1 MEIST
6 RDVQKNSETT
16 AILGDTYIIGNQLNS
31 YLQECL
37 EACNR
42 CVQACNECFDVCC
55 QSSQQEEFASCQKIL
70 RDCADICALVS
81 QLIARNSVNAKLIAS
96 FCANIC
102 DACAKACEKCED
114 ACCQKCAEIC
124 RQCADACR
132 EACCC

>member
-6 RDVQKNSETT
+6 KRDLTSSVTKAN
-16 AILGDTYIIGNQLNS
+16 LDDTYIFGNQLDT

-42 CVQACNECFDVCC
+42 SVQACNECFDVCC
-55 QSSQQEEFASCQKIL
+55 KSPQQEEFANCLKIL

-81 QLIARNSVNAKLIAS
+81 QLIARNSVNAKLLAS

-102 DACAKACEKCED
+102 DACAKACEKCQD
-114 ACCQKCAEIC
+114 PSFQKCAEIC

>member
-6 RDVQKNSETT
+6 RDGQKKSETT
-16 AILGDTYIIGNQLNS
+16 ANVGDTFIMGNQLNT

-102 DACAKACEKCED
+102 DACAKACEKYQD
-114 ACCQKCAEIC
+114 ACCQKMC
-124 RQCADACR
+124 RNLQTMC
-132 EACCC
+132 

>member
-1 MEIST
+1 MDIST
-6 RDVQKNSETT
+6 KNIIKTKETAAPYT
-16 AILGDTYIIGNQLNS
+16 IGNQLNT

-42 CVQACNECFDVCC
+42 CTQACNECFDAICK
-55 QSSQQEEFASCQKIL
+55 SSHQEEFVNCQKIL
-70 RDCADICALVS
+70 RDCADICSLVS

-102 DACAKACEKCED
+102 DACAKACEKCQD

>member
-1 MEIST
+1 MDITTKST
-6 RDVQKNSETT
+6 IKNKET
-16 AILGDTYIIGNQLNS
+16 AANYIIGNQLNN

-42 CVQACNECFDVCC
+42 CIQACNECFDACC
-55 QSSQQEEFASCQKIL
+55 RSPQQEEFANCQKIL

-81 QLIARNSVNAKLIAS
+81 QMIARNSVNAKLIAS

-102 DACAKACEKCED
+102 DACAKTCEKCQD